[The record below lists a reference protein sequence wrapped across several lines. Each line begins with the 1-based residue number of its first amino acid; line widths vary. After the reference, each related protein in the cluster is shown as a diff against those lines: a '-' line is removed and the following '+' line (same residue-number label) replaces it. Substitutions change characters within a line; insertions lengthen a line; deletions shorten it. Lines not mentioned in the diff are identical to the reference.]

1 MVATLFFI
9 SCQTDTE
16 LYEDITEMAEFN
28 GVYKT
33 TLIQSGKESGFL
45 EPMSEYSLYRIDSL
59 DFENLESAILRNERF
74 REGSFYFN
82 IELNDY
88 IYNNALDIIN
98 MSNSSIT
105 ENRYDNTYYLYLLSD
120 RKTFAV
126 VKVNH

>member
-1 MVATLFFI
+1 
-9 SCQTDTE
+9 
-16 LYEDITEMAEFN
+16 MAEFN

-98 MSNSSIT
+98 MSNSSIS